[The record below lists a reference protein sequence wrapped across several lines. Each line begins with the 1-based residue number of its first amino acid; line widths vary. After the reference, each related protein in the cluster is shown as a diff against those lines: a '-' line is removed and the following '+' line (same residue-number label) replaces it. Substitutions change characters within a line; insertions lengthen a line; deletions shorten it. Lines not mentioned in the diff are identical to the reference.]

1 MKMDVGMNHPP
12 EKVAQN
18 VLKQEAQRGP
28 SEDFNMAQIPQYS
41 PRSVASRAVLRDLG
55 LIEVRG
61 WPLKCFLVF
70 YQITVYKLCIYMH
83 L

>member
-18 VLKQEAQRGP
+18 VLKQEALQGP
-28 SEDFNMAQIPQYS
+28 SEDLNTAHFPQYK

-55 LIEVRG
+55 SIEVRG
-61 WPLKCFLVF
+61 WPLKCFLV
-70 YQITVYKLCIYMH
+70 L
-83 L
+83 LSD